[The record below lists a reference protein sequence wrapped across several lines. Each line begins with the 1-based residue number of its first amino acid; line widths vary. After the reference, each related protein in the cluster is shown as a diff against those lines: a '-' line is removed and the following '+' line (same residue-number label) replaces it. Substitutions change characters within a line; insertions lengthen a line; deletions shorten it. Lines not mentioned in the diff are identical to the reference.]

1 MGIPGLWR
9 WIAGG
14 ALVVVLAGAGAAYV
28 MVRPYAQIG
37 GTYLAKQICSCV
49 FVAGRSDASCRAEFE
64 PDIERFS
71 VAIHRGASPGHS
83 GVRTRLLT
91 FSSAAAYAEG
101 YGCRVTK

>member
-14 ALVVVLAGAGAAYV
+14 VLVVVLAGAGAAYV
-28 MVRPYAQIG
+28 MARPYAQIG

-71 VAIHRGASPGHS
+71 VTIHRGVGPGHN
-83 GVRTRLLT
+83 GVRTRLLMFT
-91 FSSAAAYAEG
+91 SAAAYADG